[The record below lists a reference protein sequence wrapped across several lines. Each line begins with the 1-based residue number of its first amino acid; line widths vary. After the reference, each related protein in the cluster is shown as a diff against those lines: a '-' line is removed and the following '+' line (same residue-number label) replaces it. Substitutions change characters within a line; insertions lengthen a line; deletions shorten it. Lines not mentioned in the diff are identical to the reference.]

1 MSKVWQWFC
10 IVLLQKYDGLI
21 VRSDTKVT
29 AEVIAAAKSL
39 RVVGRAGTGV
49 DNIDLTAATNQGV
62 VVLKWVLSAVCNN
75 VNNPRKI
82 LDLRQLFHV
91 SYLTIF
97 LSPPRRHRFST
108 REMSYTQDTK
118 TVAKTELRKFN

>member
-1 MSKVWQWFC
+1 MYS

-49 DNIDLTAATNQGV
+49 DNIDLNAATNQGV
-62 VVLKWVLSAVCNN
+62 VVLK
-75 VNNPRKI
+75 
-82 LDLRQLFHV
+82 
-91 SYLTIF
+91 
-97 LSPPRRHRFST
+97 
-108 REMSYTQDTK
+108 
-118 TVAKTELRKFN
+118 